1 MSTQEL
7 IDELEEESAAMC
19 LNLTAPPEAATWT
32 LERIRGYFE
41 SPESSPAS
49 ESTAAV
55 PGYLVEEMRIA
66 EEAAAA
72 ACQIVTNYRSTLE
85 VDTKRDGSAV
95 TQADVEA
102 EAAVLRLLKSSFP
115 NDLFVSEEAFETV
128 SKMPE
133 AVGTRR
139 V

>member
-41 SPESSPAS
+41 SPESLPAS

-55 PGYLVEEMRIA
+55 PGYLDEEMRIA
-66 EEAAAA
+66 EEAAAVPVA
-72 ACQIVTNYRSTLE
+72 VNIS
-85 VDTKRDGSAV
+85 KGSALASV
-95 TQADVEA
+95 A
-102 EAAVLRLLKSSFP
+102 RI
-115 NDLFVSEEAFETV
+115 
-128 SKMPE
+128 
-133 AVGTRR
+133 AVGRTSVAFWVARIFSITLTTNFLAVDCCGPDKVGR
-139 V
+139 

>member
-1 MSTQEL
+1 MGTTSSSHGTTGTQECAMSTQECEMSTQEL
-7 IDELEEESAAMC
+7 IDELEDESAAMC

-85 VDTKRDGSAV
+85 VDTK
-95 TQADVEA
+95 
-102 EAAVLRLLKSSFP
+102 
-115 NDLFVSEEAFETV
+115 
-128 SKMPE
+128 
-133 AVGTRR
+133 
-139 V
+139 